1 MAAKPTSKKPTS
13 KKTIVLTGVSRGL
26 GQAMLEGF
34 IAQGHRLFGC
44 ATDEGAIAQLQ
55 KTYGDPH
62 QFAVVD
68 LADDRQVQHWSEQV
82 LQEIPAPDILINNAG
97 VINEPA
103 PVWQISASEFD
114 RVIDVNLKGVA
125 NVLRHFVPAM
135 IEAQGGMIVNFSS
148 TWGRSTSP
156 EVAPYCATKWAI
168 EGLTRS
174 LSQELP
180 SHLAAV
186 ALNPGVINTDM
197 LQTCFGSSAK
207 NYTTPEVWVRAAV
220 PFILNLSGQDNG
232 KAVTVPA

>member
-1 MAAKPTSKKPTS
+1 MTGDAA
-13 KKTIVLTGVSRGL
+13 KTIVLTGVSRGL

-34 IAQGHRLFGC
+34 IAGGHRLFGC

-55 KTYGDPH
+55 KTYGEPH
-62 QFAVVD
+62 HFAVVD
-68 LADDRQVQHWSEQV
+68 LADDGQVQRWSGQV
-82 LQEIPAPDILINNAG
+82 LQEIQAPDILINNAG

-103 PVWQISASEFD
+103 PVWEISASEFD

-125 NVLRHFVPAM
+125 HVLRHFVPAM
-135 IEAQGGMIVNFSS
+135 IESQGGVIINVSS

-156 EVAPYCATKWAI
+156 EVAPYCASKWAI

-180 SHLAAV
+180 KHLAAV

-207 NYTTPEVWVRAAV
+207 NYTTPKAWARSAI
-220 PFILNLSGQDNG
+220 PFILGLTPQDNG

>member
-1 MAAKPTSKKPTS
+1 MTSNS
-13 KKTIVLTGVSRGL
+13 AKTIVLTGVSRGL

-55 KTYGDPH
+55 NTYNAPH
-62 QFAVVD
+62 HFSVVD
-68 LADDRQVQHWSEQV
+68 LADERQVQRWSQQV

-103 PVWQISASEFD
+103 RVWEISAPEFD
-114 RVIDVNLKGVA
+114 RIIDVNIKGVA
-125 NVLRHFVPAM
+125 NVLRHFIPAM
-135 IEAQGGMIVNFSS
+135 IDSQGGIIVNFSS

-197 LQTCFGSSAK
+197 LQTCFGSSAN
-207 NYTTPEVWVRAAV
+207 NYTTPTAWARSAV
-220 PFILNLSGQDNG
+220 PFILGLTSQDNG
-232 KAVTVPA
+232 KAATVPG

>member
-1 MAAKPTSKKPTS
+1 MTSNS
-13 KKTIVLTGVSRGL
+13 AKTIVLTGVSRGL

-55 KTYGDPH
+55 NTYNAPH
-62 QFAVVD
+62 HFSVVD
-68 LADDRQVQHWSEQV
+68 LADERQVQRWSQQV

-103 PVWQISASEFD
+103 RVWEISAPEFD
-114 RVIDVNLKGVA
+114 RIIDVNIKGVA

-135 IEAQGGMIVNFSS
+135 IDAQGGIIVNFSS

-156 EVAPYCATKWAI
+156 DVAPYCATKWAI

-197 LQTCFGSSAK
+197 LQTCFGSSAN
-207 NYTTPEVWVRAAV
+207 NYTTPTAWARSAV
-220 PFILNLSGQDNG
+220 PFILGLTSQDNG
-232 KAVTVPA
+232 KAATVPG

>member
-1 MAAKPTSKKPTS
+1 MTSNS
-13 KKTIVLTGVSRGL
+13 AKTIVLTGVSRGL

-55 KTYGDPH
+55 NTYNAPH
-62 QFAVVD
+62 HFSVVD
-68 LADDRQVQHWSEQV
+68 LADERQVQRWSQQV

-103 PVWQISASEFD
+103 RVWEISAPEFD
-114 RVIDVNLKGVA
+114 RIIDVNIKGVA
-125 NVLRHFVPAM
+125 NVLRHFIPAM
-135 IEAQGGMIVNFSS
+135 IDSQGGIIINFSS

-156 EVAPYCATKWAI
+156 DVAPYCATKWAI

-197 LQTCFGSSAK
+197 LQTCFGSSAN
-207 NYTTPEVWVRAAV
+207 NYTTPTAWARSAV
-220 PFILNLSGQDNG
+220 PFILGLTSQDNG
-232 KAVTVPA
+232 KAATVPG

>member
-1 MAAKPTSKKPTS
+1 MTADSTNGST
-13 KKTIVLTGVSRGL
+13 KTIVLTGVSRGL

-34 IAQGHRLFGC
+34 IAQGHRLCGC

-55 KTYGDPH
+55 KTYGEPH

-68 LADDRQVQHWSEQV
+68 LADDGQVQQWSGQV
-82 LQEIPAPDILINNAG
+82 LQEIQAPDILINNAG

-103 PVWQISASEFD
+103 PVWEISAPEFD
-114 RVIDVNLKGVA
+114 RVVDVNLKGVA

-135 IEAQGGMIVNFSS
+135 IESPGGMIVNFSS

-197 LQTCFGSSAK
+197 LQTCFGSSAN
-207 NYTTPEVWVRAAV
+207 NYTTPQVWARAAV
-220 PFILNLSGQDNG
+220 PFILGLTPQDNG

>member
-1 MAAKPTSKKPTS
+1 MTSNS
-13 KKTIVLTGVSRGL
+13 AKTIVLTGVSRGL

-55 KTYGDPH
+55 NTYNAPH
-62 QFAVVD
+62 HFSVVD
-68 LADDRQVQHWSEQV
+68 LADERQVQRWSQQV

-103 PVWQISASEFD
+103 RVWEISAPEFD
-114 RVIDVNLKGVA
+114 RIIDVNIKGVA
-125 NVLRHFVPAM
+125 NVLRHFIPAM
-135 IEAQGGMIVNFSS
+135 IDSQGGIIVNFSS

-156 EVAPYCATKWAI
+156 DVAPYCATKWAI

-197 LQTCFGSSAK
+197 LQTCFGSSAN
-207 NYTTPEVWVRAAV
+207 NYTTPTAWARSAV
-220 PFILNLSGQDNG
+220 PFILGLTSQDNG
-232 KAVTVPA
+232 KAATVPG

>member
-1 MAAKPTSKKPTS
+1 MTSNS
-13 KKTIVLTGVSRGL
+13 AKTIVLTGVSRGL

-55 KTYGDPH
+55 NTYNAPH
-62 QFAVVD
+62 HFSVVD
-68 LADDRQVQHWSEQV
+68 LADERQVQRWSQQV

-103 PVWQISASEFD
+103 RVWEISAPEFD
-114 RVIDVNLKGVA
+114 RIIDVNIKGVA
-125 NVLRHFVPAM
+125 NVLRHFIPAM
-135 IEAQGGMIVNFSS
+135 IDSQGGIIINFSS

-197 LQTCFGSSAK
+197 LQTCFGSSAN
-207 NYTTPEVWVRAAV
+207 NYTTPTAWARSAV
-220 PFILNLSGQDNG
+220 PFILGLTSQDNG
-232 KAVTVPA
+232 KAATVPG

>member
-1 MAAKPTSKKPTS
+1 MTADSTNGST
-13 KKTIVLTGVSRGL
+13 KTIVLTGVSRGL

-44 ATDEGAIAQLQ
+44 ATDEGAIAELQ
-55 KTYGDPH
+55 QTYGNPH
-62 QFAVVD
+62 QFSVVD
-68 LADDRQVQHWSEQV
+68 LANDSQVKQWSRSVRQH
-82 LQEIPAPDILINNAG
+82 ICAPDILINNAG

-103 PVWQISASEFD
+103 PVWEIAASEFD
-114 RVIDVNLKGVA
+114 RVVDVNLKGVA
-125 NVLRHFVPAM
+125 NVLRHFIPAM
-135 IEAQGGMIVNFSS
+135 IEQQQGIIVNFSS

-156 EVAPYCATKWAI
+156 EVAPYCVTKWAI

-180 SHLAAV
+180 ANLAAV

-197 LQTCFGSSAK
+197 LQTCFGSSA
-207 NYTTPEVWVRAAV
+207 NDYTTPHVWARSAV